1 MIPRLAGSVQN
12 VLASHFPLGIL
23 SGFWGKNAIIIDFPT
38 ESAYSYSICV

>member
-23 SGFWGKNAIIIDFPT
+23 SGFRGKNAIIVFPT
-38 ESAYSYSICV
+38 ESEYSYSICV